1 MALHVLDELEDIQA
15 FMEEET
21 VKALISNDPVML
33 FKTLVSKLSELQ
45 QSIENLDNAV
55 DEAISEARTAKDNA
69 DQAAYDADNAVD
81 MLEELR

>member
-1 MALHVLDELEDIQA
+1 MALNVLDELEDIQA

-21 VKALISNDPVML
+21 VKTLISNDPLML
-33 FKTLVSKLSELQ
+33 FKTLVSKLSALQ
-45 QSIENLDNAV
+45 TSIETLDNAI
-55 DEAISEARTAKDNA
+55 DEAIGEARTAKDNA